1 MSINRLTQEKINN
14 VKEKIKKKI
23 ELKEIVKESF
33 GNSRKRLDDWLSKY
47 HSNFTHNEL
56 DYLEYVIIP
65 QDNLTEEEIKAF
77 KKITEVE
84 VTEEIEEVEKK
95 EEQESTILTIPT
107 PNQIMLMSRKD
118 RENFLLSNAVI
129 EKLVDL
135 LTNSNIKTTDDIVI
149 PDEIRDLKD
158 LKIQNIRISEQIYKD
173 FTTLCKKKGLTIT
186 SVINIMFLDFIKKHS

>member
-65 QDNLTEEEIKAF
+65 EKVEDEEVKAF
-77 KKITEVE
+77 KEAEKI
-84 VTEEIEEVEKK
+84 EIEEVEQV
-95 EEQESTILTIPT
+95 EEVQQNIITTIPT
-107 PNQIMLMSRKD
+107 QNQISLMSRKD
-118 RENFLLSNAVI
+118 RENFLLSNTVI

-135 LTNSNIKTTDDIVI
+135 LTNNVKIAEKDEIVI
-149 PDEIRDLKD
+149 ADEVRDLKD

-173 FTTLCKKKGLTIT
+173 FTNLCKKKGLTIT
-186 SVINIMFLDFIKKHS
+186 SVINTMFLDFIKKHS